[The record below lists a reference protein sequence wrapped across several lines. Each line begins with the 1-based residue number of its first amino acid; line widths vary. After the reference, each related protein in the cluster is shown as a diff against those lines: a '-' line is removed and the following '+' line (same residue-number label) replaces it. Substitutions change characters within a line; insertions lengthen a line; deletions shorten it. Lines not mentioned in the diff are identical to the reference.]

1 MARVLSAAATEPSV
15 LRWLHALDPDR
26 NLSGEL
32 LQSSVRYSTRLDASE
47 AVAPGMPRE
56 TASLF
61 MPMYRRS
68 SFVLGQLYGPMSPN
82 TLALALL
89 SAPAPPPTPRSRRF
103 VVDLAS
109 EKPVEFVE
117 YEWLS
122 DGKLCISLH
131 EIGHAGLYEGQTLVF
146 GGPQSPGSP
155 VPSNLVMTLDYRE
168 AALPDRPTDVIAADW
183 RSQPVSWETWTV
195 AFARLRSGSSAVTTK
210 VTIPTPPNMNHPPF
224 TKEFQT
230 LLREEC
236 AVGEAGFQAT
246 SANKLVRMFLQA
258 QGMFISHPAQDEAVM
273 RRAEQRAFTD
283 AVTGL
288 YEEADDEPMEF
299 PTGDAPM
306 LLDSGVADPAS
317 ASTALVHPE
326 VHDAARLLD
335 EELMRN
341 PPAPVPEFEAQ
352 PTSWNAE
359 IASSASVSPLGTDES
374 GDSSPGSP
382 KAGSQAGRAAETSG
396 TPSGAS
402 GASAP
407 AVLDV
412 ETKPKRPAAPREHV
426 CECGIRFL
434 HRGHFNAHRRAVHE
448 KIRPHICSYR
458 NCERYVSQSPFDT
471 PFVSRTENVF

>member
-32 LQSSVRYSTRLDASE
+32 LKSSVRYSSRLDKTE
-47 AVAPGMPRE
+47 MVLPGMPRE

-131 EIGHAGLYEGQTLVF
+131 EVNHSGCYEGETLVF
-146 GGPQSPGSP
+146 AGPRTPASP
-155 VPSNLVMTLDYRE
+155 VPSNLVMTLNYRE
-168 AALPDRPTDVIAADW
+168 APQPDRAPDSIPVDW
-183 RSQPVSWETWTV
+183 RAQPVSWESWTV
-195 AFARLRSGSSAVTTK
+195 VFARLRSGSAVVTTK
-210 VTIPTPPNMNHPPF
+210 VTIPSPPNKQQPPF
-224 TKEFQT
+224 SKEFQT

-258 QGMFISHPAQDEAVM
+258 QGMFISHPAQDEAVS

-283 AVTGL
+283 AVAGL
-288 YEEADDEPMEF
+288 YAEEEDDPMEF
-299 PTGDAPM
+299 ATAGAPM
-306 LLDSGVADPAS
+306 LIESGGDPATVGNTL
-317 ASTALVHPE
+317 AHPE
-326 VHDAARLLD
+326 VADAARLLD
-335 EELMRN
+335 EELLRN
-341 PPAPVPEFEAQ
+341 PPPPVPEFEAQ
-352 PTSWNAE
+352 PAAWNNE
-359 IASSASVSPLGTDES
+359 ISSSASISPLGTDES

-382 KAGSQAGRAAETSG
+382 GPAASSGPSSSSTFPVAPALLEAEMKPEKRAA
-396 TPSGAS
+396 
-402 GASAP
+402 
-407 AVLDV
+407 
-412 ETKPKRPAAPREHV
+412 AAREHV
-426 CECGIRFL
+426 CNCGMRFL
-434 HRGHFNAHRRAVHE
+434 HRGHYNAHRRAVHE
-448 KIRPHICSYR
+448 KIRPHICSYQ
-458 NCERYVSQSPFDT
+458 NCERYVRQPPHFLFHDAKHLLT
-471 PFVSRTENVF
+471 